1 MEFKTTFAFLVFVVV
16 EAQSTCLFFCCLEM
30 SLMDINF
37 IITIIIIVPHIIRD
51 TQIKIWQQKN
61 CCDKLAGKTVFWTI
75 SIGNLDNYL
84 AINEGTVS
92 NAQSEAVIQPF

>member
-1 MEFKTTFAFLVFVVV
+1 MHYSPTHNKGHSNQNLA
-16 EAQSTCLFFCCLEM
+16 A
-30 SLMDINF
+30 
-37 IITIIIIVPHIIRD
+37 
-51 TQIKIWQQKN
+51 KN
-61 CCDKLAGKTVFWTI
+61 CCDILTGKTDFWII

>member
-1 MEFKTTFAFLVFVVV
+1 MADFGHLGG
-16 EAQSTCLFFCCLEM
+16 
-30 SLMDINF
+30 
-37 IITIIIIVPHIIRD
+37 IVPHIIRD

>member
-1 MEFKTTFAFLVFVVV
+1 M
-16 EAQSTCLFFCCLEM
+16 
-30 SLMDINF
+30 
-37 IITIIIIVPHIIRD
+37 
-51 TQIKIWQQKN
+51 QQKN
-61 CCDKLAGKTVFWTI
+61 CCDILAGKTGFWTI